1 MTMQRHRKACA
12 YCGAKD
18 VPMVPSFLH
27 GFAWELGT
35 MECENHAQC
44 IKRQSINES
53 IPEEVE
59 IDSQSTS
66 NLIRIE
72 HER

>member
-18 VPMVPSFLH
+18 VPMIPSFLH

-53 IPEEVE
+53 ISEEVE
-59 IDSQSTS
+59 TTS
-66 NLIRIE
+66 LLQPNRIE
-72 HER
+72 

>member
-1 MTMQRHRKACA
+1 MTMKRHRKSCVH
-12 YCGAKD
+12 CGAKG

-53 IPEEVE
+53 ISEME
-59 IDSQSTS
+59 IDSLPQS
-66 NLIRIE
+66 NKIR
-72 HER
+72 